1 MMIFT
6 RNHHKIFMT
15 IFAQAVC
22 SMVIDNLHKQ
32 AYDDFDH
39 HKQVYDD
46 FDHHQQVYD
55 DFDHHS
61 DNLHKQSY
69 DDFDHHSEIIIGF
82 L

>member
-1 MMIFT
+1 MMTST
-6 RNHHKIFMT
+6 RNHQWIFMT
-15 IFAQAVC
+15 IFTKAVC

-39 HKQVYDD
+39 HKQG
-46 FDHHQQVYD
+46 YD

-61 DNLHKQSY
+61 YNLHKQPY
-69 DDFDHHSEIIIGF
+69 GDFGHHSETIIGF